1 MDGQMR
7 NGPESPRKL
16 KSSPPALK
24 LEPLHEDDSVSTF
37 DADKSM
43 EEPLT
48 PNWEGKGLTRSASSM
63 QMRDLQHQMHDLKGR
78 LSVLRDRARD
88 DTMKRRSLQSLRT
101 PSPFTAATAADQ
113 WYSGSKKSTEEGG
126 DAAIPFKLEDGEVEP
141 QGDVQRGAEVDEDA
155 KSDIT
160 SVYEDFE
167 IQQSPKSKVQPI
179 LDSDDEDNYDTAAEE
194 ELEEQFENNYKDE
207 LADFDE
213 SKDYESEGEVSL
225 YHDSL
230 ATPLSHEDREDAFDY
245 EHFFLHS
252 AMGTISQ
259 QRLERRGSFSSE
271 DSVETTRGPPI
282 VSENIKENN
291 TRASLGHLRSGSTDT
306 VSTMDSFATATEGLD
321 DYAEDQIQEDAQD
334 NFAVQYV
341 TLPPRDPM
349 DQLSAKR
356 STFGSVIYASSPEKR
371 QSSNSSGS
379 SRRNTVIRDI
389 NDALNNDTNKTSA
402 HRPSVASFSSYQSTG
417 TTRSFPLINKPKST
431 PPSNS
436 TSSTPD
442 LINRSR
448 DLEPSLLRES
458 PSSSILS
465 NTASNSDAF
474 MGEGERQQPSPVDM
488 LAREDQLLVER
499 LVASLGKCVLGLQ
512 EAGTTG
518 YEARVWRRRL
528 DAARRV
534 LEGEEGAV

>member
-16 KSSPPALK
+16 KNSPPGLK
-24 LEPLHEDDSVSTF
+24 LEPLNEDDSVSTF
-37 DADKSM
+37 DADKLM
-43 EEPLT
+43 EDPLT
-48 PNWEGKGLTRSASSM
+48 PNWEGKGLTRSASSL

-101 PSPFTAATAADQ
+101 PSPFTAATAADP
-113 WYSGSKKSTEEGG
+113 WYSGSKKATEEGG
-126 DAAIPFKLEDGEVEP
+126 DMAIPFKLEDGELEL
-141 QGDVQRGAEVDEDA
+141 QEDAQRSTEVDHDA

-167 IQQSPKSKVQPI
+167 SQHSPNNKMQPTP
-179 LDSDDEDNYDTAAEE
+179 DSDDEDSYDTAAEE

-213 SKDYESEGEVSL
+213 SKDYESEGEASL

-259 QRLERRGSFSSE
+259 QRLDRRGSFSSE
-271 DSVETTRGPPI
+271 DSVETTRGPPV
-282 VSENIKENN
+282 VSENTKSYE

-321 DYAEDQIQEDAQD
+321 DFAEEQIQEDTQD

-356 STFGSVIYASSPEKR
+356 STFGSVIYARSPEKR

-379 SRRNTVIRDI
+379 SRRNTVIHD
-389 NDALNNDTNKTSA
+389 NNNVLTNDTNKTNT

-431 PPSNS
+431 QPSTS
-436 TSSTPD
+436 ASSTPD

-448 DLEPSLLRES
+448 DPEPSLLHDS
-458 PSSSILS
+458 PNSSILS
-465 NTASNSDAF
+465 NTTSNPDAF
-474 MGEGERQQPSPVDM
+474 AGEGERQQPSPVDM
-488 LAREDQLLVER
+488 LAREDQLLVEK

-512 EAGTTG
+512 ESATAG